1 MIGLFKTYFD
11 EETKIGGG
19 FAVTDIKKGT
29 LVSPQGEI
37 IILYRFYNIFECE
50 TLFISEVKRFILY
63 KYNLS

>member
-1 MIGLFKTYFD
+1 MIGIFKTYFD

-19 FAVTDIKKGT
+19 VAVTDIKKGT